1 MNTTMIKFINLPEFD
16 KDFKKLEKRYRS
28 LSEDFDLFK
37 KILDSIYQSLIGNAN
52 VFVLIESFCGEN
64 FTSNKVRKFT
74 CKALKGK
81 GNQSGIRIIFVYEK
95 EKQQITFVEIYYK
108 GDKENEDK
116 ERLKNFISSIE

>member
-1 MNTTMIKFINLPEFD
+1 MIKFINLPEFD

-74 CKALKGK
+74 CKTLKGK

-116 ERLKNFISSIE
+116 ERLNNFISSIE

>member
-1 MNTTMIKFINLPEFD
+1 MIKFINLPEFD

>member
-1 MNTTMIKFINLPEFD
+1 MIKFINLPEFD

-74 CKALKGK
+74 CKAKKGK

-116 ERLKNFISSIE
+116 ERLNNFISSIE